1 MRIVTGCN
9 EPYFQRMTPYL
20 NSLRRFADF
29 PVTFVGVEF
38 TPPDLGDIETI
49 SMTAEQNYGAPPQTK
64 CIQHGSFASLIPGDD
79 SEVLIYTDGDFV
91 MQRQL
96 RDDERKLLQL
106 EDYAAVTSWNGGEH
120 ETLEIEAGRLGMRT
134 SMDDL
139 IAAYG
144 RCIKLRK
151 IYNIGFLAMTRVSW
165 IELHKAYL
173 REWERVGRYFSHMAR
188 QQWLVSYLLKQ
199 LDYDIKIAPW
209 SLHAHGHFG
218 LKPGMTR
225 GADGQI
231 YHNGRLAAFRHYL

>member
-1 MRIVTGCN
+1 MRLVTGCN
-9 EPYFQRMTPYL
+9 IPYFPRMTGYL
-20 NSLRRFADF
+20 DSLRKYADF

-38 TPPDLGDIETI
+38 TPPSMDAIDTI
-49 SMTAEQNYGAPPQTK
+49 SITAEQNYGAPPETK

-79 SEVLIYTDGDFV
+79 SEALIYTDGDFI
-91 MQRQL
+91 MQREMNSIERQL
-96 RDDERKLLQL
+96 LHL
-106 EDYAAVTSWNGGEH
+106 EDFEAVTSWNGGPH
-120 ETLEIEAGRLGMRT
+120 ETLELEAGRLGMTT
-134 SMDDL
+134 SMDEL

-151 IYNIGFLAMTRVSW
+151 IYNVGFLAMTRISW

-199 LDYDIKIAPW
+199 LDYDITIAPW

-218 LKPGMTR
+218 LKPGMEY
-225 GADGQI
+225 GAGGLYHDGK
-231 YHNGRLAAFRHYL
+231 LALFRHHA